1 MLTLKL
7 AKASVVALLLGTSTL
22 TSLSPVVAQPY
33 SIYADDRNDYNYQAG
48 VVEAGT
54 RIPISYDEDTLT
66 LEQGQTI
73 PLTLTVASPIRDRNG
88 RVVIPAGSTI
98 EGQLEPSGQQV
109 RYVAREIK
117 IDSDTP
123 LTFDA
128 ASDVVGQVETVDI
141 QANTV
146 DILKG
151 TVAGAGAA
159 TILAGTT
166 GDRRINA
173 LEVLGGAAF
182 GTLAGWALPTAG
194 VIGGGTKEVITLNP
208 NRDLTLVLQS
218 DLSTGDSLDDSYQT
232 IPNRYPTSRPF
243 PSQPRRRS
251 NGRFW

>member
-7 AKASVVALLLGTSTL
+7 AKMSVLALLVGASTVTPFTS
-22 TSLSPVVAQPY
+22 VVAQPY
-33 SIYADDRNDYNYQAG
+33 SIYADERNDYNYQAG
-48 VVEAGT
+48 MVEAGT
-54 RIPISYDEDTLT
+54 RIPVSYDEETIT
-66 LEQGQTI
+66 LERGQII
-73 PLTLTVASPIRDRNG
+73 PLTLTVASPVRDRNG
-88 RVVIPAGSTI
+88 RVVIPAGSEI
-98 EGQLEPSGQQV
+98 EGQLEPVGQQV

-117 IDSDTP
+117 INSDNP

-128 ASDVVGQVETVDI
+128 ASDVVGQIETVDI
-141 QANTV
+141 GANTV

-151 TVAGAGAA
+151 TFAGAGAA

-166 GDRRINA
+166 GDRRIDA

-194 VIGGGTKEVITLNP
+194 VIGGGEKEVITLNP

-218 DLSTGDSLDDSYQT
+218 DLSTGNSLQDYYQT
-232 IPNRYPTSRPF
+232 VPSRYPSSRPF
-243 PSQPRRRS
+243 PTQTPPPS